1 MADELRQIVVS
12 LPRHDGIKIKHT
24 LKDIAKADNRSMSN
38 QVCKILINWLNVHAA
53 GWDDADGWDGGPAR
67 QQNNGAVSQTTT
79 EVSED
84 TQTSTPDYAP
94 TGDNAEWEDQEY

>member
-12 LPRHDGIKIKHT
+12 LPRHDGIKIKHA

-38 QVCKILINWLNVHAA
+38 QVCKILINWLNIHAA
-53 GWDDADGWDGGPAR
+53 GWDGR
-67 QQNNGAVSQTTT
+67 VITQQNNGAVSQTTT
-79 EVSED
+79 EVPED

-94 TGDNAEWEDQEY
+94 TGDNGEWEDQEY

>member
-38 QVCKILINWLNVHAA
+38 QVCKILINWLNIHAA
-53 GWDDADGWDGGPAR
+53 GWDGRTAT

-84 TQTSTPDYAP
+84 TQASTPDYAP
-94 TGDNAEWEDQEY
+94 TGDNGEWEDTEY